1 MWSGPGAA
9 TLIFVIGAFL
19 AVAPALPHD
28 RTWARSLMA
37 LCGSALL
44 LRYLAW
50 RLNATFEME
59 GLGWAGQL
67 WVWTCLIAELLLIV
81 DNFLSLLV
89 MARWADRS
97 HEADDHAARLRS
109 TPASELPTV
118 DVLIPTYDEDLEVLE
133 RTIVGAKSI
142 DYPKTRVWVLD
153 DGRRDWLEE
162 FCARKGVGY
171 LRRPDNRHAKAGN
184 INHALG
190 LTDGEFVAIFDAD
203 FVPHRDFLYRTLGF
217 FADPRIGIVQTP
229 QRFFNPDPVQLNLG
243 APRLFP
249 DEQRF
254 FFDRVLPSR
263 DAWDAAF
270 CCGSNCV
277 IRRAALELIG
287 GIPTGSVTEDVLT
300 TLALLRHGYVTR
312 YLNEK
317 LALGLSAE
325 SLKAFFVQR
334 QRWCRGGVQLLFLR
348 DGPLGPGLDLMK
360 RLLFFPIYWLV
371 QLPATLLLA
380 LMPIVY
386 LWTGVPPLHVA
397 SLDDFLGYQLATLLF
412 FVLTFAWLAPRSFVP
427 VLTTAIH
434 MFMAIRLVPTAL
446 ATLIKP
452 FGEPFR
458 VTPKGAAGRRS
469 ASDGTT
475 AGVALFLL
483 LACLGGALRVPLGYL
498 VGHQHRLAEVAVAC
512 ALFESVLL
520 LIVLVLSVDRER
532 PRAQDRFPL
541 VGELMATPFA
551 AAVRARLGELS
562 LAGATLAFD
571 GPPAL
576 AMARALRIE
585 IDGLGVAHGET
596 KWINETRA
604 GVQWT
609 WLDEGLNKRLTERYP
624 ELAAHRRDQSRR
636 HPRVE
641 VDLPVRVQ
649 LLGTSG
655 MAGRTRNVS
664 LSGAMLGLPDDVSA
678 RLGCHLRLEFQA
690 IGTIDALIVRRS
702 AAGTAVRFT
711 GMEEGTWEQLI
722 RHLYTMGLEQE
733 SDASAGFARR
743 STTILN
749 RLVGTS

>member
-1 MWSGPGAA
+1 MGFGPGTA
-9 TLIFVIGAFL
+9 TLAFVIGLFL
-19 AVAPALPHD
+19 AIAPALPHD

-50 RLNATFEME
+50 RVGASLEVE

-67 WVWTCLIAELLLIV
+67 WVWTCLGAELLLIF

-89 MARWADRS
+89 MSRWADRS
-97 HEADDHAARLRS
+97 HEADRHCARLRS

-118 DVLIPTYDEDLEVLE
+118 DILIPTYNEDLEVLE

-142 DYPKTRVWVLD
+142 DYPNARVWVLD

-184 INHALG
+184 INHALE

-277 IRRAALELIG
+277 VRRAALELIG

-348 DGPLGPGLDLMK
+348 DGPLGPGLDPMK
-360 RLLFFPIYWLV
+360 RLLFLPIYWLV
-371 QLPATLLLA
+371 QLPAILLLA
-380 LMPIVY
+380 LMPVVY

-397 SLDDFLGYQLATLLF
+397 SLDDFLGYQVATLLF

-427 VLTTAIH
+427 VLTTAVH
-434 MFMAIRLVPTAL
+434 MFMAIRLAPTAL
-446 ATLIKP
+446 STLIKP

-469 ASDGTT
+469 ASDGIT
-475 AGVALFLL
+475 AGVALLLL

-498 VGHQHRLAEVAVAC
+498 VGHEHRLAEVAVAC

-520 LIVLVLSVDRER
+520 LIVLLLSMDRER
-532 PRAQDRFPL
+532 PRAQDRFPF
-541 VGELMATPFA
+541 VGELLATSFA
-551 AAVRARLGELS
+551 PAVPARIGELS
-562 LAGATLAFD
+562 LAGATLTFD
-571 GPPAL
+571 GAPPLSAD
-576 AMARALRIE
+576 RSVRIE
-585 IDGLGVAHGET
+585 IDGFGVAHGQT
-596 KWINETRA
+596 KWVEATRA
-604 GVQWT
+604 GVHWS
-609 WLDEGLNKRLTERYP
+609 WLDDGLNHRLAERYP
-624 ELAAHRRDQSRR
+624 DLLADRRDQSRR
-636 HPRVE
+636 HPRIE
-641 VDLPVRVQ
+641 TDLPVRVQ
-649 LLGTSG
+649 LLGTEAV
-655 MAGRTRNVS
+655 AGQTRNVS
-664 LSGAMLGLPDDVSA
+664 LSGAMLGLPDDASVP
-678 RLGCHLRLEFQA
+678 LGGHLRLEFRA
-690 IGTIDALIVRRS
+690 IGTIDALVVRRS
-702 AAGTAVRFT
+702 ASGTAVRFT
-711 GMEEGTWEQLI
+711 GMEEGTREQLI

-733 SDASAGFARR
+733 TDASAGFARR

-749 RLVGTS
+749 RLVGAR

>member
-1 MWSGPGAA
+1 MWSGPGTA
-9 TLIFVIGAFL
+9 TLIFVIGIFL
-19 AVAPALPHD
+19 ALAPALPHD

-50 RLNATFEME
+50 RLGETLEIE
-59 GLGWAGQL
+59 GLGMAGQL
-67 WVWTCLIAELLLIV
+67 WVWTCLVAELLLIF

-89 MARWADRS
+89 MSRWADRS
-97 HEADDHAARLRS
+97 READDHAARLRG
-109 TPASELPTV
+109 TPADELPTV
-118 DVLIPTYDEDLEVLE
+118 DVLIPTYNEDLEVLE
-133 RTIVGAKSI
+133 RTIVGARSI
-142 DYPKTRVWVLD
+142 DYPNARVWVLD

-184 INHALG
+184 INHALA
-190 LTDGEFVAIFDAD
+190 LTDGQFVAIFDAD

-217 FADPRIGIVQTP
+217 FEDARIGIVQTP

-277 IRRAALELIG
+277 IRRSALQLIG
-287 GIPTGSVTEDVLT
+287 GIPTRSVTEDVLT

-325 SLKAFFVQR
+325 SLTAFFVQR
-334 QRWCRGGVQLLFLR
+334 QRWCRGGVQVLFLR
-348 DGPLGPGLDLMK
+348 DGPLGPGLELMK

-397 SLDDFLGYQLATLLF
+397 SMDDFLGYQLATLVF
-412 FVLTFAWLAPRSFVP
+412 FALTFAWLAPRSFVP

-458 VTPKGAAGRRS
+458 VTPKGAAGRRGPS
-469 ASDGTT
+469 DRITAS
-475 AGVALFLL
+475 VALCLL
-483 LACLGGALRVPLGYL
+483 LACLGGALRLPLGYL
-498 VGHQHRLAEVAVAC
+498 IGHQHRLAEVAVAC

-532 PRAQDRFPL
+532 PRAQDRFPF
-541 VGELMATPFA
+541 VGDLTATPFA
-551 AAVRARLGELS
+551 AAARAWLGELS
-562 LAGATLAFD
+562 LAGATLTFD
-571 GPPAL
+571 GPPPLL
-576 AMARALRIE
+576 ADRA
-585 IDGLGVAHGET
+585 VAHGRT
-596 KWINETRA
+596 KWVGGTQA

-609 WLDEGLNKRLTERYP
+609 WLDEGLNRRLTQRFP
-624 ELAAHRRDQSRR
+624 GLLADRRDQSRR
-636 HPRVE
+636 HPRIE
-641 VDLPVRVQ
+641 LNLPVRVQ
-649 LLGTSG
+649 SPGAGPL
-655 MAGRTRNVS
+655 AGRTHNVS
-664 LSGAMLGLPDDVSA
+664 LSGAMIGLPGDASA
-678 RLGCHLRLEFQA
+678 ALDSHLSLELPA
-690 IGTIDALIVRRS
+690 IGTIDALVVRRS

-711 GMEEGTWEQLI
+711 GMAEGTREQLI

-733 SDASAGFARR
+733 TDASAGFARR
-743 STTILN
+743 STSILN
-749 RLVGTS
+749 RLVGAR